1 MKEREIRQ
9 TLINEINILIRNVNN
24 MPNSK
29 ERDFLILKID
39 AKLSFM
45 YYAEY
50 IKLHEYQGLWKKITR
65 NSDKRYQ
72 RQNEMFTT
80 FYNNNELLSKIYSKE
95 IEDFNPHHLKKYDAK
110 VNPDI
115 MNNMVDSF
123 LEYLD
128 IKSMFKRIKENNM
141 FIKGSSKVIEGECI
155 DNYDELSYIVLGR
168 AKKDEM
174 DYYLNLIHEI
184 GHAYTNK
191 VLHQKDNHFYGYE
204 IYREFI
210 SITFVLMFL
219 NYVKEKKVMPSNK
232 IDGIIK
238 NYETVKKYSL
248 YLGQI
253 VCETIKEISR
263 VNHMSYQKYAMIVNS
278 ISEDIPVDIH
288 YSSIGHIVASRLF
301 NEYTQDKEGF
311 IENLPYLIHDISKM
325 DFNEILSEYTKNEKA
340 K

>member
-1 MKEREIRQ
+1 MGAIRQ
-9 TLINEINILIRNVNN
+9 TLINEISVLIRKVNN
-24 MPNSK
+24 MPNGK

-50 IKLHEYQGLWKKITR
+50 IKLYEYQGLWKKITR
-65 NSDKRYQ
+65 NNDKCYQ
-72 RQNEMFTT
+72 RQNEVFTA
-80 FYNNNELLSKIYSKE
+80 FYNDNIELSKMYDDE
-95 IEDFNPHHLKKYDAK
+95 IGEFDLHHIKRYDVK
-110 VNPDI
+110 VNPNI
-115 MNNMVDSF
+115 MNNLVDSF

-128 IKSMFKRIKENNM
+128 IKSIFKQIKDNNM
-141 FIKGSSKVIEGECI
+141 FIKGSSRVIEGECI

-168 AKKDEM
+168 NPKDEM
-174 DYYLNLIHEI
+174 EYYINLIHEI
-184 GHAYTNK
+184 GHAYINK
-191 VLHQKDNHFYGYE
+191 IIHQNNMQFLGYE
-204 IYREFI
+204 VYREIF
-210 SITFVLMFL
+210 SNLFVLMFL
-219 NYVKEKKVMPSNK
+219 DFVNEKKVMPSNK

-238 NYETVKKYSL
+238 NYETVKKYNL

-301 NEYTQDKEGF
+301 NEYKQDKKGF
-311 IENLPYLIHDISKM
+311 IENLPYLIRDISKM
-325 DFNEILSEYTKNEKA
+325 DFNEILSVYIKKQKTK
-340 K
+340 